1 MVRALL
7 CALAI
12 GGSCLANA
20 AQPIVIK
27 FSHVVAENTPKGQG
41 ALLFKKLVEQR
52 LGGRVEVDVYPNSS
66 LFGDGK
72 EMEALLLGDVQ
83 MLAPSLAKFEQYTRK
98 VQIFDLPFL
107 FDDIQAVD
115 RFQRSPQGRA
125 LLTSMQGKGILG
137 LAYWHNGMK
146 QLSANRPLL
155 EPEDARGLKFRVQ
168 ASDVLNEQFR
178 QLRAISRKMS
188 FAEVYQGLQT
198 GVVNGTENTWSNY
211 ESQKVNEVQKY
222 FTESN
227 HGLVDYMVITN
238 AKFWNGLPADIREEL
253 QRIMDEVTVQVNLE
267 AERLNRDARQR
278 ILAKWRQR
286 DPYPEP
292 AAARRLA
299 PGDAAGMA
307 EIPRQCRCRSAPGRR
322 SFQPSRLTRP
332 APPGRAGHCGERCD
346 ESTRARL
353 EPLRGGRYRLPAG
366 GDDAGDL
373 PLCGD
378 DQRLHPVLRPRR
390 PPADTAGSA
399 VLDGRRDPRGSPGYV
414 LEQRADQGAVRL
426 ADLPRHRLRRT
437 HRRPPRGGCPGA
449 PGAAS
454 LAAPDRDTRLPLLPG
469 LRRAVH
475 GRQLRL
481 GEDPVRRRHR
491 RRGPRP
497 LRHPPGLHRGGGAG
511 RLRPGAAALPGN
523 PRQPVA
529 RSPARAGP
537 RRRGRR
543 GLQTGRRRGRGEPSM
558 TVLILFLLLF
568 LFMFIGV
575 PIAISLG
582 LSGAL
587 TILLFSPDSV
597 RSLAIKLFET
607 SEAYTLLAIPFFLL
621 SGAFMTTGGVAR
633 RLIDF
638 ANACV
643 GHIRGGLAI
652 AAVLACMLFAA
663 LSGSSPA
670 TVAAVGSI
678 AVAGMVRSGYPRA
691 FGAGIICNA
700 GTLGIL
706 IPPSIVMVVYAAA
719 TETSVGKLFVA
730 GVVPGLLLGV
740 ILMVVIYIVARVK
753 KLPAQPRA
761 SFREWLAAAR
771 RAGWGLLLLVIILG
785 GIYSGLFTPTEA
797 AAVAAVYSAFVALF
811 VYKDMRLRDCPKVLL
826 ESGRL
831 SIMLMFIIA
840 NAMLFAHVL
849 TTEQIPQQITEW
861 VVQEGL
867 TPIGFLLM
875 VNVVLLVAGS
885 FMEPSAIVLILAPI
899 FFPIAMKLGIDP
911 IHLGIV
917 MVVNMEIGLVHPPVG
932 LNLFVTSAVTGM
944 PLGATI
950 RAALPWLMILLLFL
964 ILVTYVPLISL
975 WLPGLLG
982 MS

>member
-1 MVRALL
+1 
-7 CALAI
+7 
-12 GGSCLANA
+12 
-20 AQPIVIK
+20 
-27 FSHVVAENTPKGQG
+27 
-41 ALLFKKLVEQR
+41 
-52 LGGRVEVDVYPNSS
+52 
-66 LFGDGK
+66 
-72 EMEALLLGDVQ
+72 
-83 MLAPSLAKFEQYTRK
+83 
-98 VQIFDLPFL
+98 
-107 FDDIQAVD
+107 
-115 RFQRSPQGRA
+115 
-125 LLTSMQGKGILG
+125 
-137 LAYWHNGMK
+137 
-146 QLSANRPLL
+146 
-155 EPEDARGLKFRVQ
+155 
-168 ASDVLNEQFR
+168 
-178 QLRAISRKMS
+178 
-188 FAEVYQGLQT
+188 
-198 GVVNGTENTWSNY
+198 
-211 ESQKVNEVQKY
+211 
-222 FTESN
+222 
-227 HGLVDYMVITN
+227 
-238 AKFWNGLPADIREEL
+238 
-253 QRIMDEVTVQVNLE
+253 
-267 AERLNRDARQR
+267 
-278 ILAKWRQR
+278 
-286 DPYPEP
+286 
-292 AAARRLA
+292 
-299 PGDAAGMA
+299 
-307 EIPRQCRCRSAPGRR
+307 
-322 SFQPSRLTRP
+322 
-332 APPGRAGHCGERCD
+332 
-346 ESTRARL
+346 
-353 EPLRGGRYRLPAG
+353 
-366 GDDAGDL
+366 
-373 PLCGD
+373 
-378 DQRLHPVLRPRR
+378 
-390 PPADTAGSA
+390 
-399 VLDGRRDPRGSPGYV
+399 
-414 LEQRADQGAVRL
+414 
-426 ADLPRHRLRRT
+426 
-437 HRRPPRGGCPGA
+437 
-449 PGAAS
+449 
-454 LAAPDRDTRLPLLPG
+454 
-469 LRRAVH
+469 
-475 GRQLRL
+475 
-481 GEDPVRRRHR
+481 
-491 RRGPRP
+491 
-497 LRHPPGLHRGGGAG
+497 
-511 RLRPGAAALPGN
+511 
-523 PRQPVA
+523 
-529 RSPARAGP
+529 
-537 RRRGRR
+537 
-543 GLQTGRRRGRGEPSM
+543 M

-678 AVAGMVRSGYPRA
+678 AIAGMVRSGYPQA
-691 FGAGIICNA
+691 FGAGIVCNA

-811 VYKDMRLRDCPKVLL
+811 VYKDM
-826 ESGRL
+826 RL